1 MLIYNADMYIQTFLN
16 PNHELSWDERLRVT
30 NFCDRP
36 VDKGQKEELKEPQT
50 LM

>member
-1 MLIYNADMYIQTFLN
+1 MLIYNADINIQIFPK
-16 PNHELSWDERLRVT
+16 PNHELSWGERLRVT